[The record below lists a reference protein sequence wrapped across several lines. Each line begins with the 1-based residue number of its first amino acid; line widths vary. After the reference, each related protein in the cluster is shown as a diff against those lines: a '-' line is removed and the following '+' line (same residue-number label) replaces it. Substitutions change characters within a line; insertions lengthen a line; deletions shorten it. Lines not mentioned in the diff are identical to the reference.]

1 MPRWARSSRGKRP
14 GASATLPPVIAVQ
27 HLMPTKA
34 RILMMLALTKTQN
47 PVEIQRIFDSY

>member
-1 MPRWARSSRGKRP
+1 
-14 GASATLPPVIAVQ
+14 
-27 HLMPTKA
+27 MPTKA